1 MSLKP
6 VLGPVQLTFY
16 AVGMIVGAGVYSVI
30 GGAAGIAQD
39 GLWLSFAIGA
49 LVALLTGFS
58 YAEMAT
64 AHPIA
69 GAEYIYIRKAAPRAD
84 WAAFGVGTIILLG
97 GGATAATVA
106 IGFGGYFR
114 TFFDVPVGVSAFG
127 LIAACTA
134 LNIWG
139 IRESSWANMLF
150 TLIEIGGLVLVI
162 AAAVFAGTIA
172 APLAAP
178 PGPGVMAAATILF
191 FVFLGFEELANVVE
205 EARNPG
211 RDIPRAIFSGLAITT
226 VLYVLVALA
235 IVGLAPP
242 AELAASDAPLVTA
255 LAKVWPGASATLS
268 AIALFATANTVLIAL
283 VATSRLAFSMG
294 RDRELPEFFATVL
307 AGRGTPWVG
316 CMLAFVL
323 SIVLLPIG
331 DLTVLAGLSSFSALI
346 AFLAVNATLIAM
358 RYQEPKLHRP
368 FRVPLSVGRLPLLPV
383 AAIASILLLLAFFEW
398 EIYFGGAIGIALTAV
413 VFLLQR
419 WWARKR
425 K

>member
-413 VFLLQR
+413 AFLLQR